1 MQTELW
7 NDAAGG
13 FHPVSAPDYL
23 PEVRLKEVQL
33 RRLRAV
39 VNRAYEHVLL
49 FRQRMEERGL
59 TPESIID
66 LADIAR
72 LPFTVKTDLRDTYPF
87 GLFASPMGD
96 VVRLHASSGTTGK
109 PIVVAYTRDDVDVW
123 AEVMART
130 FASCGLHRGDIL
142 QNAFGYGLFTGGLGA
157 HYGAEALGA
166 TVIPVSGGNTE
177 RQIMV
182 LKDFGVSALCCTP
195 SYFVH
200 LIERAREVGVD
211 LHELPLRIGVF
222 GAEPWSDAMRAHIE
236 AESGVK
242 AYDIYGLSEII
253 GPGVAS
259 ECSAQNGLHV
269 FEDHFYPEII
279 DPVTGEPLPDGAE
292 GELVLTT
299 LSKKAMPMIRYR
311 TRDITRIIN
320 EPCSCGRTLRRI
332 RRIGRRSDDMI
343 IIRGVNVFP
352 SQVEAALLQVEGT
365 LPHYRIILTRERGL
379 DQMAVEVEVTA
390 EVFSDKI
397 RGLEAVRARLAQ
409 AIEHICGI
417 RVELRLV
424 EPRTIERSEGKARRV
439 IDQRNI

>member
-13 FHPVSAPDYL
+13 FHPASAPDFL
-23 PEVRLKEVQL
+23 PTERLQEVQL

-39 VNRAYEHVLL
+39 VARAYEHVAL
-49 FRQRMEERGL
+49 FRQRMEKRGL
-59 TPESIID
+59 TPEAIGS
-66 LADIAR
+66 LADIAK
-72 LPFTVKTDLRDTYPF
+72 LPFTIKTDLRDTYPF
-87 GLFASPMGD
+87 GLFASPIGD

-109 PIVVAYTRDDVDVW
+109 PIVVAYTREDVDVW

-130 FASCGLHRGDIL
+130 FAACGLHRGDIL

-177 RQIMV
+177 RQLMV
-182 LKDFGVSALCCTP
+182 LRDFGVSALCCTP

-200 LIERAREVGVD
+200 LIERAKDAGVD
-211 LHELPLRIGVF
+211 LKDLPLRVGIF
-222 GAEPWSDAMRAHIE
+222 GAEPWSDAMRAHIQ
-236 AESGVK
+236 AETGLK

-259 ECSAQNGLHV
+259 ECAAQDGLHV

-279 DPVTGEPLPDGAE
+279 DPETGASLPDGEE

-320 EPCSCGRTLRRI
+320 EPCTCGRTLRRI
-332 RRIGRRSDDMI
+332 QRIGRRSDDMI

-352 SQVEAALLQVEGT
+352 SQIEAALLKVEGA
-365 LPHYRIILTRERGL
+365 LPHYQIILTRERGL
-379 DQMAVEVEVTA
+379 DQMAVEVEVTP
-390 EVFSDKI
+390 EVFNDKVSA
-397 RGLEAVRARLAQ
+397 LEQVRARLAL
-409 AIEHICGI
+409 AIEQICGI
-417 RVELRLV
+417 RVDLRLV
-424 EPRTIERSEGKARRV
+424 EPRTIERSEGKAKRV
-439 IDQRNI
+439 IDRRNI